1 MGVMMINTGQ
11 TANFAAVTD
20 PEQLWYVSD
29 RRIRTKG
36 AADEAGRIARWIEGR
51 REGEDDPNEQELF
64 VAMHTCAYRAGRRA
78 RNQTILEGERQLWT
92 HWWQVIRSYI
102 VERNLGLVYSMI
114 SRFTSSNVDEDDLL
128 SDALFGLT
136 RAVDRFDPWRG
147 FKFSTYACNVIA
159 RALMRRGR
167 QETNYRRV
175 FPVQHD
181 VSFERPS
188 EAPDANMEL
197 YVERLHRALNENLG
211 ELTDL
216 ESSILAQRFPTDRG
230 QRLTFKEIGDS
241 IGLSKE
247 RVRQIQNIALAKL
260 RDVLVEDPL
269 LR

>member
-1 MGVMMINTGQ
+1 MMTLKGQ
-11 TANFAAVTD
+11 IANFTASVD

-29 RRIRTKG
+29 RRIRTNG
-36 AADEAGRIARWIEGR
+36 AADDATRIAQWIEVR
-51 REGEDDPNEQELF
+51 REGEPGPNEQELF
-64 VAMHTCAYRAGRRA
+64 IAMHTCAYRAVRRPK
-78 RNQTILEGERQLWT
+78 RQPISEHERQVWT
-92 HWWQVIRSYI
+92 RRWQVIRSYI

-167 QETNYRRV
+167 QESNYRRV

-181 VSFERPS
+181 VSFERPADS
-188 EAPDANMEL
+188 PDSKMEL
-197 YVERLHRALNENLG
+197 YVERLHRALHENLG

-216 ESSILAQRFPTDRG
+216 ESSILSQRFPTDRG

-260 RDVLVEDPL
+260 REVLAEDPML
-269 LR
+269 K